1 MRDTNSPLLRLIG
14 TPLEATRLPLCAM
27 RDTDSSLNNLIGTP
41 RMSALFL
48 LSAVSDTNSKLL
60 YLIVTP
66 LEAASFLR
74 CAVRDTNSSLN
85 SSIGTFL
92 EGAAFRLDHCVCAV
106 RPTNSSLLGMIGT
119 SILTTNVDI
128 FLFRRMI
135 SDATT
140 TAHHLTS
147 SRSPTDHII
156 GGTSL
161 GSTASLTA
169 QFSSLPLC
177 LHHMASRRR
186 KFVDSSF
193 VRK

>member
-14 TPLEATRLPLCAM
+14 TPLEAARLPLCAM

-41 RMSALFL
+41 RMSASFL
-48 LSAVSDTNSKLL
+48 LSAVSDTNSKFL
-60 YLIVTP
+60 YSLGTS
-66 LEAASFLR
+66 LEAASFLC
-74 CAVRDTNSSLN
+74 CAMRDTNSSLN
-85 SSIGTFL
+85 SSIGTSL
-92 EGAAFRLDHCVCAV
+92 EGAEFRLNHCVCAV

-128 FLFRRMI
+128 FLFRSMI
-135 SDATT
+135 RDATT
-140 TAHHLTS
+140 TARLTS
-147 SRSPTDHII
+147 SRSPTDHI

-177 LHHMASRRR
+177 LHHGEAQVRR
-186 KFVDSSF
+186 
-193 VRK
+193 